1 MERKL
6 HLCNVSILSAW
17 FCFCLDFC
25 HEEIGESDRHFRS
38 HGRTLRFPQGLC
50 YLCHRDLIVDQILQ
64 LLLWNIEFRSSGGT
78 ARHRSCMRA
87 MICSLSNK
95 TVTVDIQCTTSL
107 NLSDCTR
114 WRFICCNRKIAK
126 STVPAFPPDCNLL
139 ARSKRECLKS
149 HLVFGRVRH
158 FQKASTSQGFVG
170 LRTET
175 RSRNRW
181 IWGFDEFRSLMNLIV
196 R

>member
-1 MERKL
+1 M
-6 HLCNVSILSAW
+6 ILDSAFIKH
-17 FCFCLDFC
+17 FCYDFC
-25 HEEIGESDRHFRS
+25 HEEIDESDRHFRS
-38 HGRTLRFPQGLC
+38 HGRTLRYPQSLC

-149 HLVFGRVRH
+149 RLVFGRIRH

-175 RSRNRW
+175 RSRIRW